1 MVDIAQRAG
10 VSLSTVSYALSGK
23 RRISEPTR
31 LRVLA
36 AMAELDFQPHA
47 VGRALASRR
56 SHTIALLYPSSPQ
69 GLAEMPLEFVLSA
82 VEAASKHGYSFRLST
97 TPDEDQEILR
107 MIRQGFVDGLILMEI
122 KLHDPRVELL
132 RASNYPFTLIGH
144 CAENEGV
151 HYVDL
156 DFEHA
161 QQAAVDH
168 LADLGHRRI
177 VLVGRE
183 QALHDEGYGPSVRS
197 AASFTRACQARGV
210 TGEIIFC
217 ESIPRSGYDVIHAR
231 IATEPAPSAIIVL
244 NSEAIGGIMRAI
256 HDHGLCVPDELSIVA
271 VTSRR
276 IAELI
281 TPPLT
286 TMDFPAADMGRMG
299 VELLIRQL
307 EGGGREEPAQSL
319 LRAQLSVRR
328 SSGPNRAS
336 GRVALAAT
344 R

>member
-1 MVDIAQRAG
+1 MVDIAKRAG

-23 RRISEPTR
+23 RRISEQTR

-36 AMAELDFQPHA
+36 AMEELDFQPHA

-56 SHTIALLYPSSPQ
+56 SHTIALLYPPSPQ

-97 TPDEDQEILR
+97 SPAEDQEILR

-132 RASNYPFTLIGH
+132 RAGNYPFTLIGH
-144 CAENEGV
+144 CADNEGV

-161 QQAAVDH
+161 LQAAVDH

-177 VLVGRE
+177 VLVSRE
-183 QALHDEGYGPSVRS
+183 RALHDEGYGPSVRS
-197 AASFTRACQARGV
+197 AAGFIRACQARDIA
-210 TGEIIFC
+210 GEIVFC
-217 ESIPRSGYDVIHAR
+217 DSTPRAGYDVVQSR
-231 IATEPAPSAIIVL
+231 IAADPALSAIVAL

-256 HDHGLCVPDELSIVA
+256 HDHGVRIPDELSVVA

-299 VELLIRQL
+299 VEFLIRQL
-307 EGGGREEPAQSL
+307 EGGGRGEPAQSM

-328 SSGPNRAS
+328 SSGPYRAS
-336 GRVALAAT
+336 SRVA
-344 R
+344 